1 MPDSTVL
8 HCLPEFA
15 QIHVHLVGDAIQPS
29 HPITVSKYWRGCCEE
44 EAMGFI
50 LVKDRIGAKSESMS
64 REGLRKSLRKEVA
77 RR

>member
-1 MPDSTVL
+1 
-8 HCLPEFA
+8 
-15 QIHVHLVGDAIQPS
+15 
-29 HPITVSKYWRGCCEE
+29 
-44 EAMGFI
+44 MGFI